1 MLYHLLDRIAGCR
14 FIQDQRDIVVCTIEE
29 ATDDPL
35 VSAVE
40 AWGASV
46 LRGPRDDVIRR
57 FADAIEIHR
66 FDGVVQAN
74 GDTKSIL
81 KGISKALAYDRSGEC
96 VNYYGDGRSSE
107 RIRDF
112 VANIMASR
120 SRSEILRKKFVD
132 IGK

>member
-57 FADAIEIHR
+57 VADAIEIHR
-66 FDGVVQAN
+66 FDGVVHAN
-74 GDTKSIL
+74 GDNLLT
-81 KGISKALAYDRSGEC
+81 DP
-96 VNYYGDGRSSE
+96 
-107 RIRDF
+107 
-112 VANIMASR
+112 NICRLESR
-120 SRSEILRKKFVD
+120 SCWPTIPWM
-132 IGK
+132 